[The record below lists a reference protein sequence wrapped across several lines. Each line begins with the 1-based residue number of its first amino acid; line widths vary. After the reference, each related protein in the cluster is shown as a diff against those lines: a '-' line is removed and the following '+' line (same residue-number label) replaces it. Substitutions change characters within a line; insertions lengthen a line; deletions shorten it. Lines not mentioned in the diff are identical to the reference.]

1 MSDILVCN
9 SDRPLSQYLVNLLSE
24 EGHRVEVT
32 QKGSDAI
39 QKILSKKFKAVI
51 LGMDIEGM
59 SGVEVISIVN
69 KIDTTLPIIA
79 IATDDSLEA
88 ERRVRSEKIFYYF
101 IKPING
107 KEMRAVIR
115 DAIRKKGE

>member
-9 SDRPLSQYLVNLLSE
+9 ADNPLNQYLAKLISE

-32 QKGSDAI
+32 QRGSEAI
-39 QKILSKKFKAVI
+39 QKILGKRFKAVI

-59 SGVEVISIVN
+59 SGVEAISIIN
-69 KIDTTLPIIA
+69 KIDTNLPIIV
-79 IATDDSLEA
+79 IASDDSLEA

-107 KEMRAVIR
+107 KEMREVVR
-115 DAIRKKGE
+115 HAIRKNG

>member
-9 SDRPLSQYLVNLLSE
+9 ADNPLNQYLAKLISE
-24 EGHRVEVT
+24 EGHRVEVA
-32 QKGSDAI
+32 KRGSEAI
-39 QKILSKKFKAVI
+39 QKILSKKFRAVI

-59 SGVEVISIVN
+59 SGVEAISIIN
-69 KIDTTLPIIA
+69 KIDTNLPIIA
-79 IATDDSLEA
+79 IASDDSLET
-88 ERRVRSEKIFYYF
+88 ERRIRSEKIFYYI

-107 KEMRAVIR
+107 KEMKAVVR